1 MTTRLQKAIDE
12 NASITVLKS
21 GSQSLVF
28 SGGKIQS
35 GGESVQENYSNGGI
49 NQITLQ
55 RSSLGEV
62 ILPWM
67 GLTTGENE

>member
-1 MTTRLQKAIDE
+1 M
-12 NASITVLKS
+12 
-21 GSQSLVF
+21 F

-35 GGESVQENYSNGGI
+35 GGESVQENSSNGGI